1 MHIGPAADDLIVR
14 VYKCIS
20 VDDCVLSIRYSESN
34 LYTICNNERECIRWG
49 VSGNSLAKTD
59 ECA

>member
-49 VSGNSLAKTD
+49 VSGNSLD
-59 ECA
+59 